1 MPKEVLVSPGICRLR
16 HPNPR
21 QLRRCYAGKDAATV
35 PQRFCPARPEANSS
49 SGARREAQRR
59 PPSLGA
65 YLPESRTAGV
75 YLSHLLI
82 ARGWQAGTALCFTSL
97 LLPQSESTQPPKAA
111 SPVTTTTNKQPPAR
125 SHCAGACQRRE
136 QRSTAGADE
145 WRHHGAPGRRRRA
158 RLWPEGFLGS
168 FTFRVFPTPKRLT
181 PNPEFRRAR
190 QKGLPREQRSGER
203 LRRPQPLIG
212 SKEFTPYRL
221 LELNQPSQSER
232 GLTGTTQ
239 S

>member
-1 MPKEVLVSPGICRLR
+1 MLFPPGPGPSQLAFPLGFVMQSTDGGLRDLSSLQFHWIRQFGWHRL
-16 HPNPR
+16 
-21 QLRRCYAGKDAATV
+21 
-35 PQRFCPARPEANSS
+35 
-49 SGARREAQRR
+49 
-59 PPSLGA
+59 
-65 YLPESRTAGV
+65 
-75 YLSHLLI
+75 LSHLLI
-82 ARGWQAGTALCFTSL
+82 ARGWQAGTALSFTSL

-111 SPVTTTTNKQPPAR
+111 SPVTTTTNKQPPAQ

-136 QRSTAGADE
+136 QRSTAGADG

-158 RLWPEGFLGS
+158 RLSPEGLLGS

-212 SKEFTPYRL
+212 STGVHSLSPARTEPAQPIGARTDRNDPI
-221 LELNQPSQSER
+221 LER
-232 GLTGTTQ
+232 D
-239 S
+239 